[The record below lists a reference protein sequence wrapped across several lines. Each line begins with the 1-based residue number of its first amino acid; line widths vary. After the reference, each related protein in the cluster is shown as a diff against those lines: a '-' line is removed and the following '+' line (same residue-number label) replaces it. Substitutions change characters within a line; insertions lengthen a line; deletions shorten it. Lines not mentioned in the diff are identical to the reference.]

1 MKITYSIFTL
11 NVALLVLISS
21 FSQSGTADQLY
32 KWVDEKGNVTY
43 QSSPPPEGAED
54 VERSEIRENVDAE
67 QVDTEVVFETNP
79 VRFYTIP
86 DCPACNDARTYFEEK
101 EIPFEEV
108 DVSEDTAAAAN
119 MERTFGHND
128 VPTMKVGNKSVTGFQ
143 KQVMYKI
150 LKNAGYD
157 IPEDADTEENT
168 EKESQ

>member
-1 MKITYSIFTL
+1 MKITYSFFTL
-11 NVALLVLISS
+11 NVALLVFISS
-21 FSQSGTADQLY
+21 FSQQVTADQLY
-32 KWVDEKGNVTY
+32 KWVDKKGNVTY
-43 QSSPPPEGAED
+43 QSSPPPEGAEN
-54 VERSEIRENVDAE
+54 VERSEIRRVVEEE
-67 QVDTEVVFETNP
+67 QVGTEVVFETDP
-79 VRFYTIP
+79 VKFYTIP

-157 IPEDADTEENT
+157 LPEEADTEEDA
-168 EKESQ
+168 EKGSQ